1 MIGQQRSNVAK
12 PTFPQSSVQTA
23 TQRSESAGS
32 SEASTSTVWTRL
44 IRSAFG
50 LAALG
55 GILLWLAQP
64 PVGLALLA
72 WLAPVPWI
80 LLIAQPQL
88 KTRRLKRQLWT
99 AMWMYWLV
107 SLYFIPIPHP
117 LLWIGWPLLAAYE
130 ATIYLAFFLISRH
143 LVIERRCTPY
153 LVVPAVW
160 TGLEWLRTQ
169 TEYGFGM
176 LSLSHTQF
184 RWPILI
190 QIADLAGAYGLSLAM
205 MVTATGLALAWQ
217 AWHGGSER
225 GADDQRVAEASRQH
239 AVDLGHAASPHAR
252 AAIPFT
258 LWRLV
263 LPLLIAAAPPLLA
276 IAYGGYKLAEAEPRG
291 EVIRRALV
299 IQSSIDTVF
308 PKTQAELETEQ
319 RRRFLNMHRLTI
331 AAREKHP
338 EADVVFWPES
348 GFLLPL
354 SYDRSEDWTRRAPP
368 GNRTEIEEYLF
379 YATQSRA
386 TEADPSCP
394 PLLPIE
400 LISGVGAIDTAQ
412 QRQFGSVWQ
421 STTFD
426 RYDKNV
432 RVPFGEFIP
441 ILEWF
446 PSLAR
451 FSPFGVGLSRGQGP
465 RLFRLPGIE
474 NGDGAG
480 AAEKSA
486 RTVTLLPSICFESMV
501 PQLIRRQIVAVEQ
514 GPAGQHVDW
523 LANFTDDGW
532 FFGTSCLDLHL
543 ACTVFRA
550 VEIRKPVLVAANT
563 GFSAE
568 IDHRGRLRQIGP
580 RRAEGELLVELT
592 AQPKRYSLY
601 LQSVGEWP
609 WRIAAVFTVWGLV
622 SSVIDTR
629 CRRPK

>member
-1 MIGQQRSNVAK
+1 MISQRRSAVAIR
-12 PTFPQSSVQTA
+12 TLLQSSVQTDIA
-23 TQRSESAGS
+23 PGESAGS
-32 SEASTSTVWTRL
+32 SAASTGTVWTRL
-44 IRSAFG
+44 TRSAFG

-64 PVGLALLA
+64 PVGLAPLA
-72 WLAPVPWI
+72 WLAPVPWV

-88 KTRRLKRQLWT
+88 RARRLKRQLWM

-143 LVIERRCTPY
+143 LVIERRLTPY

-184 RWPILI
+184 RWPIVI

-205 MVTATGLALAWQ
+205 MVTATGLALAWR
-217 AWHGGSER
+217 AWRGESER
-225 GADDQRVAEASRQH
+225 GTDDQSESTASREQ
-239 AVDLGHAASPHAR
+239 AVHHRPATPLHGETGTTFSPR
-252 AAIPFT
+252 
-258 LWRLV
+258 RLV
-263 LPLLIAAAPPLLA
+263 LPLLIAAAPPLLS
-276 IAYGGYKLAEAEPRG
+276 IAYGWYKLAEVEPSG
-291 EVIRRALV
+291 EVIRRALI

-308 PKTQAELETEQ
+308 PKTQAEWETEQ
-319 RRRFLNMHRLTI
+319 RRRFLDMHRLTI

-354 SYDRSEDWTRRAPP
+354 SYDRSEDRIRRAPP
-368 GNRTEIEEYLF
+368 SNRAEIEEYLF

-386 TEADPSCP
+386 TEADPSVP
-394 PLLPIE
+394 PLARIE
-400 LISGVGAIDTAQ
+400 LISGVGAIDTEQ

-465 RLFRLPGIE
+465 RPFRLAGIE
-474 NGDGAG
+474 TGDEA
-480 AAEKSA
+480 ASAEKSA
-486 RTVTLLPSICFESMV
+486 RMVTLLPSICFESLV
-501 PQLIRRQIVAVEQ
+501 PQLIRRHVVAVEH
-514 GPAGQHVDW
+514 GPRGQHVDW

-550 VEIRKPVLVAANT
+550 VEVRKPVLVAANT

-568 IDHRGRLRQIGP
+568 IDHRGRLRQTGP
-580 RRAEGELLVELT
+580 RRAEGSLLVELT
-592 AQPKRYSLY
+592 TQPRRYSLY
-601 LQSVGEWP
+601 LQTMGDWP

-622 SSVIDTR
+622 SSVIDA
-629 CRRPK
+629 RRGRRK